1 MRTLF
6 LAPET
11 EPPVHRVIDFVQLYC
26 IGCILSRKIL
36 ALFSARQKMT
46 AQSVD
51 EPVKIAYN
59 ESTLLEAE
67 VFAHEIIPGSSLL

>member
-36 ALFSARQKMT
+36 ALFSMGQKMA
-46 AQSVD
+46 AQGVD

-67 VFAHEIIPGSSLL
+67 VFAHEIIPGGSLL

>member
-1 MRTLF
+1 M
-6 LAPET
+6 
-11 EPPVHRVIDFVQLYC
+11 
-26 IGCILSRKIL
+26 
-36 ALFSARQKMT
+36 ALFSMGQKMA

>member
-11 EPPVHRVIDFVQLYC
+11 EPPVHRVINLVQLYC
-26 IGCILSRKIL
+26 KGCILSRKIL
-36 ALFSARQKMT
+36 ALFSMGQKMA

-51 EPVKIAYN
+51 EPVKIEYN

-67 VFAHEIIPGSSLL
+67 VFAHEIIPGGSLL